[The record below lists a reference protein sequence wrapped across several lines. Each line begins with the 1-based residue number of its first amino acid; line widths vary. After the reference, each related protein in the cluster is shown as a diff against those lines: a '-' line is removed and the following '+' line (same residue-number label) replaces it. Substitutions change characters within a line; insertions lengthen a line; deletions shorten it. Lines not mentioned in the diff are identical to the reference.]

1 MKKFLSFALC
11 SALVCGNYT
20 PVKSSELTN
29 QGNGLNAYITNDTL
43 KLGFQMC
50 FWSIAAY
57 FIYQAVVKSANNNR
71 SQTFKPGSIS
81 ESFASVAGNEEA
93 KAELMD
99 IVTYLQD
106 PTEFKNIGANVPKGV
121 LLTGPSGT
129 GKTLLARAL
138 AGQANCSFIAVS
150 GSSFDEM
157 YVGVGSLRIR
167 ELFTAAR
174 AINGPCIIFID
185 EIDALIPS
193 RCGIGGDSAGYNKA
207 QTINEFLNQVD
218 GFTAHK
224 HPIIIIGATNRIEA
238 LDEAALRPG
247 RFDRIV
253 EVGLPNVDDREKILQ
268 LHAQHIKH
276 SPIINLRSIAERTES
291 FAGAHLAYIINE
303 SALIALKHKRKSV
316 TQHDV
321 EAALNKLI
329 QRTRIAK
336 RA

>member
-20 PVKSSELTN
+20 PVKSNELTN

-99 IVTYLQD
+99 IVDYLQD
-106 PTEFKNIGANVPKGV
+106 PTKFKDIGANVPKGV

-138 AGQANCSFIAVS
+138 AGEANCSFIAVS

-157 YVGVGSLRIR
+157 YVGVGASRIR
-167 ELFTAAR
+167 ELFAAAR
-174 AINGPCIIFID
+174 AVNGPCIIFID

-193 RCGIGGDSAGYNKA
+193 RTNMGGGSAEFKA

-218 GFTAHK
+218 GFAAHK
-224 HPIIIIGATNRIEA
+224 HPIIIIGATNRIET

-268 LHAQHIKH
+268 LHIQGVKH
-276 SPIINLRSIAERTES
+276 SSLIRLRSIAERTEG

-303 SALIALKHKRKSV
+303 SALIALKQKRTSV